1 MRHYKFV
8 SWDIPEFEK
17 VLCGSIPQALL
28 EYDKGNKKP
37 LQDLHIATQNPVY
50 KCAGWC
56 IPFSEYM
63 RRFWVKT
70 KYYGIIEMYALN
82 KTDIRKEL
90 KSGIIEIIEC
100 TK

>member
-8 SWDIPEFEK
+8 SWDIPAWETVK
-17 VLCGSIPQALL
+17 NAPLPAAL
-28 EYDKGNKKP
+28 EAWDNGDREP
-37 LQDLHIATQNPVY
+37 LKALHIATREPLF
-50 KCAGWC
+50 KRSGWAV
-56 IPFSEYM
+56 PYAEYM

-90 KSGIIEIIEC
+90 KSDCLKIVEVI
-100 TK
+100 